1 VEGISV
7 SDTVENVY
15 LKGNFAPVHEEVVA
29 YDLPVTG
36 SLPVELAGRYLRNG
50 PNPIGPIDLR
60 THHWFVG
67 TGMVHGV
74 RLRDGKAEWYRNR
87 YVRGDEV
94 AAAQG
99 LPPLPGLRH
108 PMFGGASPN
117 TNVIGHA
124 GATWAIVESGGLPV
138 QLDDELESIRY
149 VDFDGAWP
157 GSFSAHPKRDPVT
170 GELHLVGYYW
180 EWDHVKYVVVRADG
194 SIRKVVEV
202 PVPGRI
208 MVHDVGI
215 TDSSILFFDLPV
227 TFQLEALGEGY
238 PFPYRWD
245 PDYHSRVG
253 VLPRDGDA
261 GDVRWADVE
270 PCYVF
275 HPLNAYD
282 LPDGR
287 IVVDVARHPQMF
299 ATDFNG
305 PDEGAPTLDRWTID
319 PSAGKVL
326 EERLDD
332 RGQEFPRVDERLVG
346 KPHRYGYCASFEAAP
361 ITHGALVKHDFELGT
376 TTTHA
381 YGDGQASG
389 EGVFIPRSDDAAE
402 DDGWVMSLVYDAATD
417 RSDLVILD
425 AQNFAGEPVATVHLP
440 RRVPYGFHG
449 NWIPDA

>member
-1 VEGISV
+1 V

-15 LKGNFAPVHEEVVA
+15 LKGNFAPVQEEVVA

-36 SLPVELAGRYLRNG
+36 SLPGELVGRYLRNG
-50 PNPIGPIDLR
+50 PNPIGPVDLR

-99 LPPLPGLRH
+99 LSPLPGLRH
-108 PMFGGASPN
+108 PLFGGAAPN

-124 GATWAIVESGGLPV
+124 GSTWALVEAGGLPV
-138 QLDDELESIRY
+138 ELDDELESVRY
-149 VDFDGAWP
+149 IDFDGAWP

-180 EWDHVKYVVVRADG
+180 EWDHVKYVVVRTDG
-194 SIRKVVEV
+194 SIRKVVEI
-202 PVPGRI
+202 PVPGSI

-215 TDSSILFFDLPV
+215 TDSSIVIFDLPV
-227 TFQLEALGEGY
+227 TFQLDALGRGY
-238 PFPYRWD
+238 PFPSRWD
-245 PDYHSRVG
+245 PDYHARVG

-270 PCYVF
+270 PCYVY

-287 IVVDVARHPQMF
+287 VVMDVARHPRMF
-299 ATDFNG
+299 ATDLNG
-305 PDEGAPTLDRWTID
+305 PDEGTPTLDRWTID
-319 PSAGKVL
+319 PTAGKVL

-346 KPHRYGYCASFEAAP
+346 KPHRYGYCASFEAGP
-361 ITHGALVKHDFELGT
+361 ITHGALVKHDFERGT
-376 TTTHA
+376 TTTHS
-381 YGDGQASG
+381 YGEGRGSG

-425 AQNFAGEPVATVHLP
+425 AQDFAGEPVATVHLP
-440 RRVPYGFHG
+440 QRVPYGFHG